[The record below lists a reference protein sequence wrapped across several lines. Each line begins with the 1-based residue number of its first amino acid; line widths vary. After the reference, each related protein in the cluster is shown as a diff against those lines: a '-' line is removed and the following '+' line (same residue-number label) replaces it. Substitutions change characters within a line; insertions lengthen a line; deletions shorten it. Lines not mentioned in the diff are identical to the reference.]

1 MPPAL
6 LGSID
11 EEGLAHA
18 TGLSCLQ
25 NCFLPTVCVN
35 FGIQVSVSLLILSF
49 SRILQKAALVLCAAH
64 SIRPYGLIPALV
76 LATWHAW
83 YSSKVHRF
91 LVLHARTSDLRF
103 CPLISEKG
111 LSGWLACHQISWFQR
126 RRGTCEMSRMP
137 PDLPGFR
144 SKNGLVGCSHHFA
157 NKMDQ
162 SRWRLE
168 ETVSSHIAFPGLSH
182 TLTIFWP

>member
-1 MPPAL
+1 MRDF
-6 LGSID
+6 S
-11 EEGLAHA
+11 HA
-18 TGLSCLQ
+18 TSLSSLQ
-25 NCFLPTVCVN
+25 ICFLPTVCVK
-35 FGIQVSVSLLILSF
+35 FGVRVSVSLLTSSF
-49 SRILQKAALVLCAAH
+49 SALVRCAAH
-64 SIRPYGLIPALV
+64 SICPYGLIPALV

-83 YSSKVHRF
+83 YSSKVRRF
-91 LVLHARTSDLRF
+91 LVLHACTSDSRF
-103 CPLISEKG
+103 WQLISEKG
-111 LSGWLACHQISWFQR
+111 LSGWLAYSQISRFQR